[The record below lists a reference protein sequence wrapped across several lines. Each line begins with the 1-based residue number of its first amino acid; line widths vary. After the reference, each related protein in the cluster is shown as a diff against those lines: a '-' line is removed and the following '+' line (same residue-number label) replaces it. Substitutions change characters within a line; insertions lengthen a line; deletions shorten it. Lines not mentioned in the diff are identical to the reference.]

1 MRGFELTNLPLGL
14 ERDVAAEHVVQ
25 QDAEGPHGGR
35 VTAVPPQPDPLW
47 RRVHASACSS
57 VEAQNNA
64 DSGEVLTP
72 ELEKGPT
79 EDS

>member
-47 RRVHASACSS
+47 RRVHEGAC
-57 VEAQNNA
+57 EQAR
-64 DSGEVLTP
+64 DRTG
-72 ELEKGPT
+72 
-79 EDS
+79 